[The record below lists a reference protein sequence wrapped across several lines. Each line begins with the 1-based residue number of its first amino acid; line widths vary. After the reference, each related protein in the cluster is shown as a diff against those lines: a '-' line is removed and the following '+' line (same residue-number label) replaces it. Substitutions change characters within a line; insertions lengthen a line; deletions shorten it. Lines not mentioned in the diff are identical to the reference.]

1 MPDLEK
7 RLAEHLK
14 SSHAVRYELR
24 GGGMSRMFVAD
35 DVTLER
41 QVAIKVLNPTLAA
54 TVSVQRFEREIAV
67 IARLNHPNIVPILS
81 AGEIDGLPYFM
92 MPFIRGESLRN
103 RIARGPLSPRETVAI
118 LKDVMRALAYAHD
131 AGVVHRDIKPDNILL
146 TGKAAVVTDFGV
158 AKAVSASR
166 ERGVVQ
172 PGQTITGIG
181 ISLGTPQYMAPERV
195 AADPTSDARADL
207 YAVGIVAYEMLV
219 GSPPFHGRTP
229 QAVLAAQITELPP
242 PLASRRYDVPVS
254 LASLIMQCLEK
265 APEHRPRSAV
275 DVLRAL
281 ERHEILSGPVAATPQ
296 ARTRR
301 LRRRIIAGAGTLAGV
316 VAFTALLWF
325 TFARRAE
332 RSAASDANPAPSA
345 AAPLATPVSAR
356 PVRVLPV
363 ESVGSEPES
372 LAGILRRS
380 IEAALVREGFVLA
393 GDVGDG
399 ATANDDTAPVVVET
413 TLQRA
418 GSRVRALVR
427 VTSPDPAVP
436 PWADQIDFLAE
447 DSFAAQDSIGAR
459 VVRAVRS
466 ADTSAVR

>member
-1 MPDLEK
+1 VDAL
-7 RLAEHLK
+7 LQLQT
-14 SSHAVRYELR
+14 SLTGRYRVEREL
-24 GGGMSRMFVAD
+24 GAGGMAVVFLAHDLRHDRRVA
-35 DVTLER
+35 L
-41 QVAIKVLNPTLAA
+41 KVLRPELTGAVAA
-54 TVSVQRFEREIAV
+54 ERFLKEIRTTAN
-67 IARLNHPNIVPILS
+67 LQHPNILPLHDS
-81 AGEIDGLPYFM
+81 GTADGVVYYV
-92 MPFIRGESLRN
+92 MPFVEGESLRDRLAREHELPVADAI
-103 RIARGPLSPRETVAI
+103 RIACDVAS
-118 LKDVMRALAYAHD
+118 ALDYAHRQ
-131 AGVVHRDIKPDNILL
+131 GVVHRDIKPDNILL

-399 ATANDDTAPVVVET
+399 ATANDGTAPVVVET